1 MRQMN
6 VHQYF
11 VYMLTN
17 AWRNVIYTGVT
28 NSLETRIWQHKN
40 GAEDGFTKKYN
51 CHSLVYYEIHE
62 QISQAIERE
71 KQIKGWSR
79 AKKDALV
86 ASLNPK
92 WEDLA
97 AQWYANTPGT

>member
-40 GAEDGFTKKYN
+40 GAVDGFTKKYN